1 MTLLVIVQAV
11 PRDFI
16 RSPDDAKV
24 YAASRDRSTV
34 FRVFPKSATKQL
46 FLKCVAV
53 LDTVSKTNRLCNFIV
68 LPPIVI
74 KLACV
79 CNTSSTARTCR
90 NQHVWTIERRVC
102 NRFHPLERGGGPG
115 PAYRHHERFSDS
127 TTSTTQKR
135 EGVRGDPKQTCGG
148 CFCFES

>member
-1 MTLLVIVQAV
+1 MVRSMTLLVIVQAV

-53 LDTVSKTNRLCNFIV
+53 PDTVSKTNRGWVYMALQ
-68 LPPIVI
+68 LHRSGPPCI

-90 NQHVWTIERRVC
+90 NQHVWTIEMRVC

-127 TTSTTQKR
+127 TTSTTQK
-135 EGVRGDPKQTCGG
+135 K
-148 CFCFES
+148 